1 MSAPDSYTA
10 TEFKAKCLD
19 ILDQLAAR
27 KLARVTVTKRGR
39 IVAVLTPP
47 DRAETTA
54 EQLYGCRRGTVIA
67 PPDFD
72 LTEPIAD
79 EPFLAA
85 EKSPHVVHLRRE
97 HAAIA

>member
-1 MSAPDSYTA
+1 MSATGSYTA

-19 ILDQLAAR
+19 IFDQLAAR
-27 KLARVTVTKRGR
+27 KLSRVTVTKRGR
-39 IVAVLTPP
+39 VVAVLTPP
-47 DRAETTA
+47 DQPEAVAET
-54 EQLYGCRRGTVIA
+54 LYGCLRGTVIS

-85 EKSPHVVHLRRE
+85 EGRLHG
-97 HAAIA
+97 